1 MTRHGSLIFPS
12 ALRCDGSSIFLP
24 RRVIY
29 LMNPSV
35 IVTVLC
41 RATLFLT
48 VLVTLF
54 AADSAWAEYKMAF
67 VDVPRAMAAS
77 DAAKQ
82 ARDILQKKLASKQ
95 KEVSAMESEIK
106 TMKSELEK
114 RKGADQEGEMRGK
127 MRDYQRLVEDNQAA
141 IDRENGRWTKKIT
154 EALLKVIEEIG
165 REEGFTVIF
174 GKGQVLFA
182 AGTIDITDRVLVRLN
197 ERTKKWF

>member
-1 MTRHGSLIFPS
+1 
-12 ALRCDGSSIFLP
+12 
-24 RRVIY
+24 
-29 LMNPSV
+29 MNPSV

-48 VLVTLF
+48 ALLTLF
-54 AADSAWAEYKMAF
+54 AADSVWAAEYKMAF

-77 DAAKQ
+77 EAAKQ

-106 TMKSELEK
+106 EMKAELEK

>member
-1 MTRHGSLIFPS
+1 
-12 ALRCDGSSIFLP
+12 
-24 RRVIY
+24 
-29 LMNPSV
+29 MNPSV
-35 IVTVLC
+35 IVTVMC

-48 VLVTLF
+48 ALLTLF
-54 AADSAWAEYKMAF
+54 AADSVWAAEYKMAF

-77 DAAKQ
+77 EAAKQ

-106 TMKSELEK
+106 EMKAELEK

-174 GKGQVLFA
+174 GKGQALFA

>member
-1 MTRHGSLIFPS
+1 
-12 ALRCDGSSIFLP
+12 
-24 RRVIY
+24 
-29 LMNPSV
+29 MNPSV